1 MPISTSEARDGSI
14 TPNSGH
20 GETNARFSQMV
31 AAQARLSGEAATLG
45 KGEKLILNEDLTER
59 EKKDLLQNALTMA
72 SSNGDSQK
80 IDGLLQ
86 GSTRFM
92 IDVNGVDGDGT
103 PPIVYASCFGHEDAV
118 LALLRNGANVE
129 AQDKNRWSA
138 LMWAM
143 TNHHNGIAKLLL
155 HNGASPNVKSFSGR
169 TAFDFAAPDSDMTEF
184 LYQKGY
190 KTDANGV
197 VDDYYNPGSSQGV
210 LEEEMAE
217 NEMKR
222 RMMMESALN
231 LEVDIGNLG
240 LDEQPEVCA
249 LIPHSYSL

>member
-1 MPISTSEARDGSI
+1 MPISASEVKDGSI
-14 TPNSGH
+14 TPKADQR
-20 GETNARFSQMV
+20 ETHSRLSQMLAV
-31 AAQARLSGEAATLG
+31 QARLFDEEAKLGNGEQL
-45 KGEKLILNEDLTER
+45 KLNKDLTEPER
-59 EKKDLLQNALTMA
+59 KDLLQNALTMA

-80 IDGLLQ
+80 IMELLQ
-86 GSTRFM
+86 SSTRFM
-92 IDVNGVDGDGT
+92 VDVNSIDSDGT
-103 PPIVYASCFGHEDAV
+103 PPLVYASCFGHEDAV
-118 LALLRNGANVE
+118 SVLLKNGADVD
-129 AQDKNRWSA
+129 AQDSNRWSA

-155 HNGASPNVKSFSGR
+155 QNGASPNVKSFSGR
-169 TAFDFAAPDSDMTEF
+169 TVFDFAAPDSDMTEY

-197 VDDYYNPGSSQGV
+197 ADDYYNPGSSQDL

-240 LDEQPEVCA
+240 LDEQPEVC
-249 LIPHSYSL
+249 IFI

>member
-1 MPISTSEARDGSI
+1 ML
-14 TPNSGH
+14 
-20 GETNARFSQMV
+20 
-31 AAQARLSGEAATLG
+31 AAQARLSDEEAKLGNGEQLM
-45 KGEKLILNEDLTER
+45 LNKDLTEP

-72 SSNGDSQK
+72 SSNGDSRK
-80 IDGLLQ
+80 ITELLQ

-92 IDVNGVDGDGT
+92 IDVNGVDSDGT

-118 LALLRNGANVE
+118 STLLNNGANVD
-129 AQDKNRWSA
+129 AQDSNKWSA

-155 HNGASPNVKSFSGR
+155 QNGASPNVKSFSGR
-169 TAFDFAAPDSDMTEF
+169 TAFDFAAPDSDMTEY

-190 KTDANGV
+190 KTDVNGIT
-197 VDDYYNPGSSQGV
+197 DDYYNPGSSQDL
-210 LEEEMAE
+210 LEEEMADS
-217 NEMKR
+217 EMKR

-249 LIPHSYSL
+249 LNVNNILALTEIVSRRFRRNAGLHMG